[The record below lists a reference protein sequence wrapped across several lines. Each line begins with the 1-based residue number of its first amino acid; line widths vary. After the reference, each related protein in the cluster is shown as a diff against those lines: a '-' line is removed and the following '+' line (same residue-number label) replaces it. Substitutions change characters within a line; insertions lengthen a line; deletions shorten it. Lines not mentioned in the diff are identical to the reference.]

1 MDTDMDT
8 DVDEFAPPSILERMP
23 KRILPS
29 LIEQLD
35 RKDLKRVTK
44 LSKRIRRKFLP
55 ALLREVFFNGSAAQI
70 AYQLVSFLKEEREP
84 TSGPVHE
91 YVETVTFRLIQ
102 DDGEGEIPSLPGA
115 FGTLGDF
122 FRRAPQLRNVLFFFA
137 KSTRFQ
143 KACFVNLVG
152 DTCDWTPLKTLSLD
166 NADLMTVNAMTRGCK
181 PQTLESVYIT
191 VRSGSEKY
199 AMLRNRHP
207 QLKRLWI
214 VCRYRIEHGELYNN
228 SAWDILPAISQDFK
242 ELEWLILSEV
252 FTEDE
257 CFLRRHFVS
266 RCDLTKLLRAVD
278 DIASKLNE
286 MPKLVRFAFPLYQN
300 TMCNRLMRED
310 WTSSTKEPLSHE
322 QVAEWYTRLILHI
335 SRSVPRLE
343 QICVTHDYPFFFQG
357 IKKPGEDEMT
367 VTECSLSELD
377 RDFEFPGG
385 LLH

>member
-23 KRILPS
+23 KRILLL
-29 LIEQLD
+29 LIEQLH
-35 RKDLKRVTK
+35 REDLKAVTT
-44 LSKRIRRKFLP
+44 LSRRIRRKFLP
-55 ALLREVFFNGSAAQI
+55 TLLREVFFHGSATQI
-70 AYQLVSFLKEEREP
+70 AYQLVSFLKEKREP

-122 FRRAPQLRNVLFFFA
+122 FRRATQLQNVLFFFA

-143 KACFVNLVG
+143 KACFVNL
-152 DTCDWTPLKTLSLD
+152 
-166 NADLMTVNAMTRGCK
+166 
-181 PQTLESVYIT
+181 
-191 VRSGSEKY
+191 
-199 AMLRNRHP
+199 
-207 QLKRLWI
+207 LKRLWI
-214 VCRYRIEHGELYNN
+214 VCRYPIEHGELYNN
-228 SAWDILPAISQDFK
+228 SAWDILPAMSQDFRG
-242 ELEWLILSEV
+242 LEWLILSEA
-252 FTEDE
+252 FTKDE

-266 RCDLTKLLRAVD
+266 RRDLTKLLRAVD

-286 MPKLVRFAFPLYQN
+286 MPKLVRFAFPLDQN

-310 WTSSTKEPLSHE
+310 WTSCTKEPLSHE
-322 QVAEWYTRLILHI
+322 QVAQWYTRLILHI

-343 QICVTHDYPFFFQG
+343 QICVTNDYPFFFRG
-357 IKKPGEDEMT
+357 IKKPGEGGMT
-367 VTECSLSELD
+367 VTECSMSELD